1 MTEPTEPSGST
12 DSAEPGASGSGESE
26 PTDLDAML
34 AAAGI
39 ASDEETPE
47 GFRSGFVTLVGRPNV
62 GKSTLLNQIL
72 GQKVSI
78 VSDKP
83 QTTRHQIRGVLH
95 RDDAQIVFVDTP
107 GIHKPRTLM
116 GERLNDTATGALEGI
131 DVACLVIEANA
142 SLGPGDR
149 FVAERLPKDSVLV
162 LNKIDRADPERI
174 LAQLAKAS
182 ELGFSEYFPISA
194 RTGDG
199 VDALVEHLLSRLP
212 EGPRWYPGGEVTDV
226 PEPFMVAELV
236 REQLLAVTREELP
249 HSIATR
255 VAEWEWPRIRVEI
268 IVERDSQK
276 GIVIGKGGSVLKE
289 VGTRVRRQL
298 PPGAFIELH
307 VTVDKDWQSKAASL
321 ERLGY

>member
-1 MTEPTEPSGST
+1 M
-12 DSAEPGASGSGESE
+12 SE
-26 PTDLDAML
+26 PPEGTSGGTDGTSDLDAML

-39 ASDEETPE
+39 TDDDETPE
-47 GFRSGFVTLVGRPNV
+47 GFRSGFVTFVGRPNV
-62 GKSTLLNQIL
+62 GKSTLLNRIL

-83 QTTRHQIRGVLH
+83 QTTRHQIRGVLN
-95 RDDAQIVFVDTP
+95 RPDAQIVFVDTP

-116 GERLNDTATGALEGI
+116 GERLNDTATNALDGI
-131 DVACLVIEANA
+131 DVACLLVEANA
-142 SLGPGDR
+142 SIGPGDR

-162 LNKIDRADPERI
+162 LNKIDRADPEKI
-174 LAQLAKAS
+174 LQQLATAS
-182 ELGFSEYFPISA
+182 EFGFAEYFPVSA
-194 RTGDG
+194 RTGKG
-199 VDALVEHLLSRLP
+199 VDALVEYLLSRLP
-212 EGPRWYPGGEVTDV
+212 EGPRWYPGDEVTDV

-255 VAEWEWPRIRVEI
+255 IAEWEWPRIRVEI
-268 IVERDSQK
+268 VVERDSQK
-276 GIVIGKGGSVLKE
+276 GIVIGKGGAVLKE
-289 VGTRVRRQL
+289 VGTRVRAQL